1 MIVYLVIVL
10 VSCSCAPFEIEM
22 PTLQEERLAIKM
34 RVDGKEVLGK
44 SYPIQ
49 PMSISMRIA

>member
-44 SYPIQ
+44 SDPIQ